1 MISRDNLL
9 ANYYIMGLIRIDWCP
24 LHKRGGR
31 SIILLPIKDTVL
43 FFFFISDRLNIE
55 NCHLL
60 LLIFLVSLLDQ
71 LNKLATGQTSVHLLS
86 QLSITR
92 LVNQVHFAKINELLL
107 VKRVEVSLTIAF
119 RDHDG
124 ASRFSKV

>member
-1 MISRDNLL
+1 
-9 ANYYIMGLIRIDWCP
+9 MGLIRIDWRP

-43 FFFFISDRLNIE
+43 FFFFIGDRLNIE
-55 NCHLL
+55 NSHLL

-71 LNKLATGQTSVHLLS
+71 LNKLATGQTSVHLFS